1 MRSDAA
7 GLREEAGAG
16 RVECGV
22 GPDGCCGV
30 AWSRQAESQ
39 GQAESA
45 EKNSFLKRDFE
56 TYFKYLKH
64 AFNSN
69 LKTLFEIGFEY
80 IMSLFVKYIL
90 N

>member
-1 MRSDAA
+1 MLLGFEKRPELGSFSAGLGWIAAA
-7 GLREEAGAG
+7 GLLG
-16 RVECGV
+16 RGRRKAK
-22 GPDGCCGV
+22 G
-30 AWSRQAESQ
+30 R
-39 GQAESA
+39 AESA

-90 N
+90 NQF